1 VAWQILMHYTD
12 RKAVVVVDRRAWAAV
27 EAAAC
32 LLSCQMGPI

>member
-1 VAWQILMHYTD
+1 MAWQILMHYTD